1 MLCQSGWADE
11 EAGIGYVS
19 AVRGHVIAINGAG
32 VTRTVVVE
40 DPVFQ
45 DDMINTDERS
55 RVQIILDDNT
65 VVTLGQKSTIRI
77 ADYKWS
83 EADKKGRFNVTI
95 TEGIFR
101 IMGGAITKSCPK
113 KFVAHTPAATIGIRG
128 SAYAGKVEGGALAV
142 VLESGKGIDVYNESG
157 LVALTVPGMGTTVD
171 GIDQSPAQA
180 RLFSVPEIS
189 FIQDGLGLD
198 VSDGGPGSI
207 IGPDS
212 VIINKSRIKD
222 SVNIAVGSDNTA
234 NMGSIVITGSEVN
247 GVVVNDAEIE
257 ESANVAS
264 GSDNEANMGSIVI
277 D

>member
-1 MLCQSGWADE
+1 
-11 EAGIGYVS
+11 
-19 AVRGHVIAINGAG
+19 
-32 VTRTVVVE
+32 
-40 DPVFQ
+40 
-45 DDMINTDERS
+45 
-55 RVQIILDDNT
+55 
-65 VVTLGQKSTIRI
+65 
-77 ADYKWS
+77 
-83 EADKKGRFNVTI
+83 
-95 TEGIFR
+95 
-101 IMGGAITKSCPK
+101 
-113 KFVAHTPAATIGIRG
+113 
-128 SAYAGKVEGGALAV
+128 
-142 VLESGKGIDVYNESG
+142 
-157 LVALTVPGMGTTVD
+157 
-171 GIDQSPAQA
+171 SPAQA